1 MDAAYSWQSHQVGVP
16 PHPLLLRSFR
26 EYETKDGKQEPLLVL
41 GARESHET
49 DPPVRDADLVGVC
62 LVVRAMSRTSSLPG
76 PLVRLDLTGELISCS
91 GVRTIAAVLQV
102 SSSLCSVLLRRTH
115 VGDDG
120 AAALGAALS
129 CSMLQELD
137 LGESAV
143 TDAGVRY
150 LVRGMQ
156 VHGAPPSFKI
166 LLLDGNAI
174 GDAGAI
180 EVITLVEE
188 GSSLSTLSLHPAL
201 PRFLSKEVEAALQVA
216 CELSRVNLEYKGHP
230 VTLDALASLASPR
243 ARAARAA
250 GALGRPVKEGPS
262 ATANESGSSRPFRD
276 PKTAAPPK
284 RAVPDVRS
292 SEHLASWMAATEREL
307 RELKWLLRSSSA
319 RLDGQHKK
327 LVAELE
333 KLQAQLDN
341 WAVGSPRSEPSEEA
355 RLDVLE
361 ARFDA
366 IEQLV
371 GREQSE
377 CAQMWQLVEVA
388 AGAGSARK

>member
-1 MDAAYSWQSHQVGVP
+1 MDAAYRWQSHQVGVP
-16 PHPLLLRSFR
+16 PHPLLLRSFG
-26 EYETKDGKQEPLLVL
+26 EYESNHDGKPQPPVLVL
-41 GARESHET
+41 GARESHAT

-180 EVITLVEE
+180 EVVTLVEE

-230 VTLDALASLASPR
+230 VSLDALASPR
-243 ARAARAA
+243 ARV
-250 GALGRPVKEGPS
+250 LSQRPAK
-262 ATANESGSSRPFRD
+262 
-276 PKTAAPPK
+276 
-284 RAVPDVRS
+284 RS

-327 LVAELE
+327 LGLMSWRHGSMRLSSWLGESSRSAHSGLT
-333 KLQAQLDN
+333 
-341 WAVGSPRSEPSEEA
+341 AV
-355 RLDVLE
+355 L
-361 ARFDA
+361 
-366 IEQLV
+366 
-371 GREQSE
+371 RE
-377 CAQMWQLVEVA
+377 
-388 AGAGSARK
+388 SA

>member
-16 PHPLLLRSFR
+16 PHPLLLRCFG
-26 EYETKDGKQEPLLVL
+26 EYETSQDGKQQPPVLVL
-41 GARESHET
+41 GARESHAT

-62 LVVRAMSRTSSLPG
+62 LVVRAMSRTSALPG

-188 GSSLSTLSLHPAL
+188 GSSLSMLSLHPAL

-230 VTLDALASLASPR
+230 VTLDALASPR
-243 ARAARAA
+243 ARAARA
-250 GALGRPVKEGPS
+250 LGRPAKEGPS

>member
-1 MDAAYSWQSHQVGVP
+1 MDSAYSWQSQQVGVP
-16 PHPLLLRSFR
+16 PHPLLLRSFL
-26 EYETKDGKQEPLLVL
+26 EYEKEGSGKTQPPVLVL
-41 GARESHET
+41 GARDTHAK
-49 DPPVRDADLVGVC
+49 DPPVRDADLVAVC
-62 LVVRAMSRTSSLPG
+62 LLVRAMSRTASLPM
-76 PLVRLDLTGELISCS
+76 VRLDLSGELISC
-91 GVRTIAAVLQV
+91 GGARTIAAVLQV
-102 SSSLCSVLLRRTH
+102 SSNLCSVLLRRTH

-129 CSMLQELD
+129 SSILQELD
-137 LGESAV
+137 LGECAV

-156 VHGAPPSFKI
+156 VHGIPPSFKV
-166 LLLDGNAI
+166 LLLDGNAV

-180 EVITLVEE
+180 EVIALVEE
-188 GSSLSTLSLHPAL
+188 GSTLSTLSVHPAL

-216 CELSRVNLEYKGHP
+216 CELSRVNLEYKGQP
-230 VTLDALASLASPR
+230 ASLDMLASPR
-243 ARAARAA
+243 TQRCQTKPPPGVSISTSRTSSARHF
-250 GALGRPVKEGPS
+250 S
-262 ATANESGSSRPFRD
+262 ANS
-276 PKTAAPPK
+276 AAPK
-284 RAVPDVRS
+284 RVPDVRS

-333 KLQAQLDN
+333 KLQAQLDT
-341 WAVGSPRSEPSEEA
+341 WALGSSEPSEEA

-361 ARFDA
+361 ARFDS

-388 AGAGSARK
+388 AGAGCARK

>member
-1 MDAAYSWQSHQVGVP
+1 
-16 PHPLLLRSFR
+16 
-26 EYETKDGKQEPLLVL
+26 
-41 GARESHET
+41 
-49 DPPVRDADLVGVC
+49 
-62 LVVRAMSRTSSLPG
+62 
-76 PLVRLDLTGELISCS
+76 
-91 GVRTIAAVLQV
+91 
-102 SSSLCSVLLRRTH
+102 
-115 VGDDG
+115 
-120 AAALGAALS
+120 
-129 CSMLQELD
+129 MLQELD

-188 GSSLSTLSLHPAL
+188 GSFLSTLSLHPAL

-230 VTLDALASLASPR
+230 VSLDALASPR
-243 ARAARAA
+243 ARA
-250 GALGRPVKEGPS
+250 LSQRPAKPPPGPS
-262 ATANESGSSRPFRD
+262 AMANESGSLRPFRD

-327 LVAELE
+327 LVGELE

-341 WAVGSPRSEPSEEA
+341 WAVGSPRSEPEEA

-388 AGAGSARK
+388 AGAGSARKCRHIACADML